1 MGGWQNR
8 RGISIPAEP
17 SSNDDES
24 DGIWSIVVVVVVVVV
39 AKNEKQKVHS

>member
-24 DGIWSIVVVVVVVVV
+24 DGIWSIVVVVVVG